1 MSRKMK
7 FKRILLCAL
16 MILIPLLSINNK
28 NINSINMDNNNDDIE
43 EVCYNNNPIIDS
55 TIYKQFLKDSIM
67 NLLVDEANTYIKRIS
82 PKAHDDIPRYIVQAG
97 LDNYIDIMFMM
108 AQTQIETNYGTLG
121 AGRPSSR
128 RSIFG
133 VSIKRYDS
141 YEKAINDYVYI
152 LKKNYLRKGRTEHHL
167 MTNYTT
173 VSGTRYAENR
183 KYEIELKKTYNYINK
198 NTRIRELQEKYR
210 LV

>member
-1 MSRKMK
+1 MK

-16 MILIPLLSINNK
+16 LILIPLLSINNK
-28 NINSINMDNNNDDIE
+28 NIQKIDNDNITE
-43 EVCYNNNPIIDS
+43 EMCYNKNVQIDSVIIDS
-55 TIYKQFLKDSIM
+55 AIYKQNIKDSIM
-67 NLLVDEANTYIKRIS
+67 NLLVDEANKYIKRIS
-82 PKAHDDIPRYIVQAG
+82 PKAHNDIPKYIVQSG
-97 LDNYIDIMFMM
+97 LENYIDIMFMM

-133 VSIKRYDS
+133 VSVKRYTN
-141 YEKAINDYVYI
+141 YENAINDYVYI
-152 LKKNYLRKGRTEHHL
+152 LKKNYLRKGRTEQHL
-167 MTNYTT
+167 MNKYTT
-173 VSGTRYAENR
+173 ISGARYAENK

-198 NTRIRELQEKYR
+198 NTKIKELQEKYR